1 METIDES
8 DIQVADTNLS
18 KTSVT
23 AKTTPHKIPSSAQVR
38 YYFDHNSGTT
48 EPILMIFFK
57 YAQSDSLQQFF
68 CICHIS
74 RDFLKKP
81 LRHLNLT
88 TFLPISPD
96 PMSRFCSSSNLASQ
110 IKIEVLKKKLSKSV
124 QIYSSYRDDGQMDRW
139 TDGQTDRRME
149 FFFCIFG

>member
-1 METIDES
+1 METTDES

-57 YAQSDSLQQFF
+57 YAQSDSLQQCLLAFF
-68 CICHIS
+68 LYLSYFSRFSQKTSEITQLDHFFAHIS
-74 RDFLKKP
+74 GFNKP
-81 LRHLNLT
+81 ILLI
-88 TFLPISPD
+88 F
-96 PMSRFCSSSNLASQ
+96 
-110 IKIEVLKKKLSKSV
+110 ELSITNRS
-124 QIYSSYRDDGQMDRW
+124 
-139 TDGQTDRRME
+139 
-149 FFFCIFG
+149 

>member
-1 METIDES
+1 METTDES

-57 YAQSDSLQQFF
+57 YAQSNSLQQCSPSFYLYVSYFSIFSQKTSHAPQFDHFF
-68 CICHIS
+68 AHIS
-74 RDFLKKP
+74 Q
-81 LRHLNLT
+81 T
-88 TFLPISPD
+88 TYPI
-96 PMSRFCSSSNLASQ
+96 
-110 IKIEVLKKKLSKSV
+110 
-124 QIYSSYRDDGQMDRW
+124 
-139 TDGQTDRRME
+139 
-149 FFFCIFG
+149 